1 MSNENQ
7 IICPSCQTPIDITDA
22 ITKQLEDAYE
32 KKFKEKLELEKA
44 SLNEEKVKLNKER
57 ETFDEFKNNERER
70 INEIIKKKLEEEKK
84 TIESKVKTEFDQQIK
99 SYEDELNEKS
109 KQLIELNKLRAD
121 MSKLEREKQEL
132 KTNIEAEAEKKFTQQ
147 LNEKIK
153 EAKEKVISDT
163 ELKIIELQEK
173 LAAQVELTEQMKKKQ
188 EQGSMQL
195 QGEVQEIAIQQ
206 YLETKFVTD
215 EILEIKKGQRG
226 ADILHA
232 VKGSNGNIIG
242 KILYESKRAKH
253 FAGDWISK
261 LKQDMRAADVEIG
274 VIVTDVFPAD
284 VERVSMVD
292 GVWIC
297 SYTEFKGL
305 CFVLRQ
311 GIVDIDNVK
320 TSDDNK
326 ETKMG
331 MLYDYLVGNKFRA
344 HMEAI
349 VEGFSQMQDD
359 LTKEKKSIMSQWS
372 KREAMLEKVL
382 LNTTGMYGSI
392 KGIAGSDVSAIK
404 QLEPDNETNL
414 LESESNDE
422 E

>member
-1 MSNENQ
+1 
-7 IICPSCQTPIDITDA
+7 
-22 ITKQLEDAYE
+22 
-32 KKFKEKLELEKA
+32 
-44 SLNEEKVKLNKER
+44 
-57 ETFDEFKNNERER
+57 
-70 INEIIKKKLEEEKK
+70 
-84 TIESKVKTEFDQQIK
+84 
-99 SYEDELNEKS
+99 
-109 KQLIELNKLRAD
+109 
-121 MSKLEREKQEL
+121 
-132 KTNIEAEAEKKFTQQ
+132 
-147 LNEKIK
+147 
-153 EAKEKVISDT
+153 
-163 ELKIIELQEK
+163 
-173 LAAQVELTEQMKKKQ
+173 
-188 EQGSMQL
+188 
-195 QGEVQEIAIQQ
+195 
-206 YLETKFVTD
+206 
-215 EILEIKKGQRG
+215 
-226 ADILHA
+226 
-232 VKGSNGNIIG
+232 
-242 KILYESKRAKH
+242 
-253 FAGDWISK
+253 
-261 LKQDMRAADVEIG
+261 MRAADVEIG

-359 LTKEKKSIMSQWS
+359 LIKEKKSMMSQWS

-404 QLEPDNETNL
+404 QLEPNDESNL
-414 LESESNDE
+414 LESGLNE
-422 E
+422 EE